1 MSRTIHVNIL
11 DSRSIDNA
19 IRELKEY
26 QQWIQRKADE
36 LRQRVAELIRNK
48 AELGFLTS
56 ISGDYINE
64 EASIGGVTVDI
75 QDNGDVTLV
84 VASGKDAVFI
94 EFGAGV
100 YHNGSVGSSPHPL
113 GVGLGFTIGSYSPNS
128 LGRFNIWGFTDE
140 NGELHLTHGAPAS
153 MPLYKALME
162 VRQDIV
168 QIARE
173 VFNS

>member
-26 QQWIQRKADE
+26 STFVQAKALE
-36 LRQRVAELIRNK
+36 LQERVATMIANEARMTFNSSMRGDLINESLML
-48 AELGFLTS
+48 ADVSVTVEND
-56 ISGDYINE
+56 GDY
-64 EASIGGVTVDI
+64 
-75 QDNGDVTLV
+75 TLV
-84 VASGKDAVFI
+84 IASGEDAVFM

-100 YHNGSVGSSPHPL
+100 FYNGSVGSSPHPL
-113 GVGLGFTIGSYSPNS
+113 GAGLGFTIGSYG
-128 LGRFNIWGFTDE
+128 LGNGAKQVWGFTDE
-140 NGELHLTHGAPAS
+140 NGEFHLTRGTPAS
-153 MPLYKALME
+153 MPLYKAVE
-162 VRQDIV
+162 SIRQNIV